1 METGKFSLFLYVLVY
16 FTLSQISFKPG
27 NICKATTCRVY
38 MTLFFTDTSI
48 SWYSTETVQL
58 LTNKAMF

>member
-16 FTLSQISFKPG
+16 FKLSQISFKPG

-38 MTLFFTDTSI
+38 MTLFLQIQVFLGI
-48 SWYSTETVQL
+48 QL
-58 LTNKAMF
+58 R

>member
-16 FTLSQISFKPG
+16 FTLSQISFKLG

-38 MTLFFTDTSI
+38 MTLFLQIQVFLGI
-48 SWYSTETVQL
+48 QL
-58 LTNKAMF
+58 RQYNW

>member
-16 FTLSQISFKPG
+16 FKLSQISFKPG

-38 MTLFFTDTSI
+38 MTLFLQIQVFLGI
-48 SWYSTETVQL
+48 QL
-58 LTNKAMF
+58 RQYNC